1 MLRLVRR
8 HVPLLV
14 VLVTACRLYGDENE
28 DAPPS
33 APSSVLDGGDTL
45 PALDAEPLD
54 PDVLQAGDGG
64 LESSAPDAGGLSDGS
79 LVDAAPPLDLYVF
92 ISSEKTSAALAVNQ
106 PELKADKFCNVL
118 ALRQS
123 LFEGRKFAAWLSSTI
138 SAKTRIV
145 DKAIGHRYVRLD
157 HMVVSSDPSRMASD
171 GLENPITLTE
181 IGTFHSTDFVW
192 TGTGI
197 EGSLSASTC
206 HGWTSSDA
214 AHFGMAGLSAATN
227 ATWTQF
233 GQRPCDAAY
242 YLYCF
247 EVP

>member
-1 MLRLVRR
+1 MTLRLVRR

-14 VLVTACRLYGDENE
+14 VLVAACRLYGDENE

-33 APSSVLDGGDTL
+33 APSVLDGGDAL
-45 PALDAEPLD
+45 PAPDAGTLD
-54 PDVLQAGDGG
+54 PDLLSTGDGG
-64 LESSAPDAGGLSDGS
+64 LESSLPDDGGLSDGS
-79 LVDAAPPLDLYVF
+79 LVDAAPPRDLYVF

-106 PELKADKFCNVL
+106 PELKADNFCNVL
-118 ALRQS
+118 ALGQS
-123 LFEGRKFAAWLSSTI
+123 LFAGRKFAAWLSSTI

-157 HMVVSSDPSRMASD
+157 QVVVSSDPSRMASD

-197 EGSLSASTC
+197 DGSLTASTC
-206 HGWTSSDA
+206 RGWTSSDT

-227 ATWTQF
+227 VTWTNF
-233 GQRPCDAAY
+233 GQRSCDAAY